1 MLKPAY
7 KLTFGREAGVSTGL
21 QGAVSNVAAGVLGGG
36 GQIIDT
42 TDEPQASTIVDL
54 TVRLD
59 KDAPADSFTLVMGQM
74 GSFRLDREGEVTIEL
89 GYNEDDELT
98 QVMTGGI
105 VSVEPGLTTS
115 RVIGHSAAQKLLRAT
130 TNQTYENKT
139 AAQIVRDLANQ
150 AGVSVATADD
160 GITFPAYVVDGRR
173 NLYRHMRNLANLSG
187 LDLYINPEGEL
198 VMEKFTNGNM
208 VHTFEYA
215 KHVIELDILQAD
227 PFAGQVEA
235 FGESPGGGRA
245 EEAWAWLTKDFSG
258 NKGTAGSGEPTLL
271 LERPVLRTALSART
285 AAQAASTRIQQRAV
299 RGRLLIAG
307 RPQVKLGDA
316 IRLRDVPEEP
326 LNGEFQVRSLIHR
339 ITKTGGFTTTIH
351 FQGKGN

>member
-7 KLTFGREAGVSTGL
+7 KLTFGREAGESSGL
-21 QGAVSNVAAGVLGGG
+21 TGAVSNVAAGVLGGG

-54 TVRLD
+54 TVCLD
-59 KDAPADSFTLVMGQM
+59 KDAPADSFTLVMGQV
-74 GSFRLDREGEVTIEL
+74 GSFRLDREGEVTLEL
-89 GYNEDDELT
+89 GYDGDDELT

-115 RVIGHSAAQKLLRAT
+115 RVIGHSAAQKLLHT
-130 TNQTYENKT
+130 FTNQTYESKT
-139 AAQIVRDLANQ
+139 AAQIVRDLADQ
-150 AGVSVATADD
+150 AGVNVAKADN

-173 NLYRHMRNLANLSG
+173 NFYRHMRNVADLSG
-187 LDLYINPEGEL
+187 LDLYINPEGDV
-198 VMEKFTNGNM
+198 VMEKFSNGNT
-208 VHTFEYA
+208 VHTFEYG
-215 KHVIELDILQAD
+215 KHIIELDSLQAD
-227 PFAGQVEA
+227 PLASQVET

-271 LERPVLRTALSART
+271 IERPVLRTASAAST
-285 AAQAASTRIQQRAV
+285 AAEAASTRIQQRTIQ
-299 RGRLLIAG
+299 GRLLIAG

-339 ITKTGGFTTTIH
+339 ITKIGGFTTTIA
-351 FQGKGN
+351 FQGK